1 MRILLIEHGYALDFP
16 RDGIDAAQAGPGSSS
31 GLGVP
36 FLAAA
41 CFMSPFLRR
50 MLGLKRAGRILRIL
64 PALGRRG

>member
-16 RDGIDAAQAGPGSSS
+16 PRRHRRCPGSSP

-64 PALGRRG
+64 PALGRLG